1 MPFDLSM
8 KGRIWDGKSEFFIY
22 EVVVAFIEIGADR
35 MKNFVRLLIV
45 GLLLVGLS
53 GVVSAE
59 KFSFD
64 KPIPVSFQVPDEY
77 NMIKAFTLE
86 FDEEKELVRNYHI
99 GNSSLH
105 ILVTPLGE
113 ETRKYYS
120 ESYSLYY
127 TYDHYGARNEKM
139 SVDIFY
145 EYKPRP
151 GYDMKFVTLDMGHR
165 AKLRTNFSS
174 NDDQSIILEASHRGF
189 EIELSI
195 YKEGPMTYEEKK
207 LAYQILMSLD
217 F

>member
-1 MPFDLSM
+1 M
-8 KGRIWDGKSEFFIY
+8 KK
-22 EVVVAFIEIGADR
+22 
-35 MKNFVRLLIV
+35 FVRLLIV
-45 GLLLVGLS
+45 GLVLVGLS
-53 GVVSAE
+53 GVGSAE
-59 KFSFD
+59 EFRTD

-120 ESYSLYY
+120 DYYSLYY
-127 TYDHYGARNEKM
+127 TYDHYGPQREKRDLDYYYG
-139 SVDIFY
+139 SRLYRVGVD
-145 EYKPRP
+145 YK
-151 GYDMKFVTLDMGHR
+151 YVTLDTGHR
-165 AKLRTNFSS
+165 ASMRSSFSG
-174 NDDQSIILEASHRGF
+174 DRYQSMVIEAAHRGF
-189 EIELSI
+189 EIQLI
-195 YKEGPMTYEEKK
+195 IDKEGPMTYEEKK